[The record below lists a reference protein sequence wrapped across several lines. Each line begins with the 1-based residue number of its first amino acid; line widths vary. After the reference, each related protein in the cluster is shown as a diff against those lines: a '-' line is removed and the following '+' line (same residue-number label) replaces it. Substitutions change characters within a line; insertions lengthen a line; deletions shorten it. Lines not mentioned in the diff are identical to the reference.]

1 MSLLSQRNLAGGELA
16 PALYSRV
23 DTVKYQTGVRQ
34 ARNYTI
40 IRSGGMQN
48 RPGSSFC
55 GETKIRDGVS
65 KVRLIP
71 FVFNNDQTYML
82 EFGEVYM
89 RVIKDGAYVLN
100 TTVRAITAITQASEA
115 VVTSNA
121 HGYANGDE
129 IYIYGVVGMTE
140 LNGQN
145 FIVSDQT
152 ANTFKIKY
160 LDGDYVDSTAFTA
173 YSSAGSVQEI
183 YEIATPYAYEDLA
196 DLQYS
201 QSADVLKIAGG
212 YDYDLQDVTRT
223 GDAAWAIADS
233 QLVSNSSPGAFP
245 TTAPGAG
252 TVYHEYLV
260 SSIDAN
266 GQEGPPVAVN
276 GGGANYL
283 AATVAAPHN
292 IDWTPVADPDAVSYR
307 VYLSYNPGGSIATGG
322 PYGLIGTTSGTS
334 FRNTG
339 FSPDYDQSW
348 WYGDYVDYLKPTVV
362 AHVQQRLALANND
375 RTFGGSPV
383 GAGLQPE
390 EILLSR
396 VGSTTN
402 FRRSVAASS
411 SEDST
416 VRIRMAGRQ
425 INEIRHIVDLNK
437 VVVFTAGGE
446 YALEGGANGI
456 VTPFDIN
463 LKQYSYNG
471 ASKRSPI
478 VIDSNALYI
487 QARGSIVRD
496 FGFDYAVDGYRGN
509 DLTTFA
515 SHLFDGYEIL
525 DWAYQKTPNSIVWAV
540 RDDGKL
546 LSLTYIREHQI
557 WGWTTHD
564 TDGLVENVA
573 CIPEGN
579 EDALYIVVKRTIDGR
594 TARYVE
600 RLNTRFIDDPDDMIF
615 MDSTLTYD
623 GRNTD
628 LSHTLEITSLSGW
641 THEDQQNIESSTAY
655 FTAASVGEKFHI
667 RDADGVLCIFT
678 VESFFDTQNVVVRTD
693 RDVPAAMRA
702 TPLTTWTRAVQTV
715 KGLRHLEGKAVS
727 ILADSNVIASPN
739 NPDVVTYTVTNGQVT
754 LDDCYGVM
762 HIGLPYISD
771 IETLSIDNP
780 GGESV
785 IDKKMAI
792 NKVFVHVEKT
802 RGLFAGT
809 EAVAD
814 DADTAIDGL
823 VEFKTRDL
831 EEYDESIGLL
841 TGFMD
846 VVTEATYNNHGRV
859 FLRQIDPLPA
869 TILAIHPAGEI
880 PFK

>member
-1 MSLLSQRNLAGGELA
+1 MSLLSQRNMAGGELA

-34 ARNYTI
+34 ARNYNI

-65 KVRLIP
+65 KVRLVP
-71 FVFNNDQTYML
+71 FVFNNSQTYML
-82 EFGEVYM
+82 EFGNLYM
-89 RVIKDGAYVLN
+89 RVIKNGAYILN
-100 TTVRAITAITQASEA
+100 TTVRTITAITQAA
-115 VVTSNA
+115 NALITSNA

-129 IYIYGVVGMTE
+129 VYIYSVVGMTE

-160 LDGDYVDSTAFTA
+160 LDGTYVNSTAFTA
-173 YSSAGSVQEI
+173 YSSAGSVQMI
-183 YEIATPYAYEDLA
+183 YEIITTYTYADLA
-196 DLQYS
+196 DIQYS

-212 YDYDLQDVTRT
+212 YSYPLRDVKRT
-223 GDAAWAIADS
+223 GDAAWTITDS
-233 QLVSNSSPGAFP
+233 ELVYNTAPGAFP

-252 TVYHEYLV
+252 GVYHEYLI
-260 SSIDAN
+260 SSIDVN
-266 GQEGPPVAVN
+266 GQEGPPVLVN

-292 IDWTPVADPDAVSYR
+292 ITWTAVADVNAISSR

-322 PYGLIGTTSGTS
+322 PYGLIGTTSGTT

-339 FSPDYDQSW
+339 FTPDYDQSW
-348 WYGDYVDYLKPTVV
+348 WYGDYVDGIKPTVV
-362 AHVQQRLALANND
+362 AHVQQRLALANNF
-375 RTFGGSPV
+375 RAA

-402 FRRSVAASS
+402 FRRSVAATSS
-411 SEDST
+411 ADST
-416 VRIRMAGRQ
+416 VRVRMAGRQ
-425 INEIRHIVDLNK
+425 INEIRHIIDLNK

-496 FGFDYAVDGYRGN
+496 FGFDYQVDGYRGN

-515 SHLFDGYEIL
+515 SHLFDGFEIL
-525 DWAYQKTPNSIVWAV
+525 DWTYQKTPNSIVWAV

-579 EDALYIVVKRTIDGR
+579 EDSLYIVVKRTINGR

-628 LSHTLEITSLSGW
+628 LARTLTVTSLSGW
-641 THEDQQNIESSTAY
+641 THDNQQNIACSAVM
-655 FTAASVGEKFHI
+655 FTASSVGEKLQI
-667 RDADGVLCIFT
+667 TDANGALCIFT
-678 VESFFDTQNVVVRTD
+678 IESLFDSQNVICRTD
-693 RDVPAAMRA
+693 RDVPVAMRA
-702 TPLTTWTRAVQTV
+702 TPLTSWTRAVQTI
-715 KGLRHLEGKAVS
+715 KGLRHLEGKPVS
-727 ILADSNVIASPN
+727 ILGDANVLASPN
-739 NPDVVTYTVTNGQVT
+739 NPDVSTYTIANGQVT
-754 LDDCYGVM
+754 LDDCYGVI
-762 HIGLPYISD
+762 HLGLPYICD

-809 EAVAD
+809 EAVATT
-814 DADTAIDGL
+814 AATAIDGL
-823 VEFKTRDL
+823 VEFKVRDL

-869 TILAIHPAGEI
+869 TILGIHPAGEI